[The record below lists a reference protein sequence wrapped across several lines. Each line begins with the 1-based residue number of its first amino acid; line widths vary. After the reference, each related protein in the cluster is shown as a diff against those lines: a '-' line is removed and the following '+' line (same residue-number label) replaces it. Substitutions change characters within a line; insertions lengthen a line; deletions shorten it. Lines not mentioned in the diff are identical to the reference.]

1 MCLSDTKNEDTGI
14 EMNTNVSS
22 DKSVCTTKVMAK
34 HSPTK
39 LYSSTQGESK
49 KYDDCMNPHEK
60 AVALRQENLQAWLAE
75 KSTIKS
81 AMPTGKVSEIKI
93 TSPALSIKYFWACHC
108 CSVVAGPADKYGDWK
123 GGC

>member
-1 MCLSDTKNEDTGI
+1 MDTR
-14 EMNTNVSS
+14 VSS
-22 DKSVCTTKVMAK
+22 DKYIYPTKEMAK
-34 HSPTK
+34 HIPAK

-49 KYDDCMNPHEK
+49 KHDDLNPHDK